1 MLAKVS
7 TLMGG
12 DLEGGAIV
20 AVDPQYFRPTEVE
33 LLIGDPTKAH
43 EKLGW
48 KPEYDLKGLVEDMMQ
63 SDIQLMK
70 KDAYLREGGFRTL
83 NYFE

>member
-1 MLAKVS
+1 
-7 TLMGG
+7 MGG

-33 LLIGDPTKAH
+33 LLIGDSTKAH

-70 KDAYLREGGFRTL
+70 KDAYLRDGGFRTL